1 MTSSSKG
8 IVHTDL
14 TASCNDFAKAFYK
27 ELCFTS
33 DENIVSSPLSVHMIL
48 SLLSHGAESE
58 TLDELVSGLCHREKN
73 AIKNHYASLIAAL
86 NELEN
91 VKLHI
96 ANAMYLQEGF
106 KMLTEFSAVGTDMY
120 QSMIST
126 LNFKN
131 NVHAAEQINTW
142 IKETTNN
149 KIDNLISSGDFDENT
164 RLVLVNAIYFNG
176 AWLNKFDTK
185 NTQKKAFYVTKH
197 EKRLIPTMFNKSK
210 YDHGEI
216 PSLRAKF
223 IEIPYMNKD
232 IVMIIILPNEV
243 DGLSHIQTHFS
254 WEILAN
260 TSKFETEIE
269 LYLPKFKIEFTVDLE
284 NILRKLGLN
293 TMFEDKAN
301 FNRLSNV
308 PLKVSK
314 VLHKAMIEVNEE
326 GTEAAAATA
335 VHMRLR
341 RMIDMP
347 EQFVVDRPFMFI
359 IKYEPN
365 NIPLFIGSVK
375 DIKHNVTF
383 EKDEL

>member
-1 MTSSSKG
+1 
-8 IVHTDL
+8 
-14 TASCNDFAKAFYK
+14 
-27 ELCFTS
+27 
-33 DENIVSSPLSVHMIL
+33 MIL